1 MFKEDLCP
9 MISIVRRT
17 LCLVCVV
24 VLLVGC
30 VDFSFLEPKEPVTI
44 RFATF
49 GDTGYFESLI
59 EEFQAAYEHITV
71 EFVSGR
77 SLFMSSGDPEYD
89 VMLINHLMLP
99 FIDEFPLMELN
110 PLISE
115 DGDFSLD
122 AFFPST
128 VEAMQT
134 EGRQLGIPY
143 MVDMMMMYYNKDTF
157 DRNGVPYPT
166 MDWTWNDFLEQA
178 QRLSDPPDGEFGFA
192 YHQMGAFGVMEPM
205 VMIYQYGGRLFD
217 DINNPSAIMMNEP
230 LNVMAMQ
237 FYADLIHRHHV
248 APGPGE
254 RRMPFPD
261 RGIEDG
267 NYAMWMGYLSDEWEG
282 LNLGVAPLPQGER
295 MVTFGSVIGFAI
307 SNKTEDPE
315 ACWAWIKFLTERA
328 PPGLMPAN
336 REVADSD
343 AMVRLLDE
351 ETIVAARASLPY
363 LMGLPVNIQG
373 GQFSNTWGAA
383 MQAFNGAL
391 TAIQSGD
398 PVGMALDAAQE
409 KVDR

>member
-1 MFKEDLCP
+1 MLQGRLRLTVAT
-9 MISIVRRT
+9 VRRM
-17 LCLVCVV
+17 LCVV
-24 VLLVGC
+24 CLLALLPGC
-30 VDFSFLEPKEPVTI
+30 LDFSFLEPPEPVTI
-44 RFATF
+44 QFAAF
-49 GDTGYFESLI
+49 GGSDYFETLV
-59 EEFQAAYEHITV
+59 EEFQQEYEHITV

-77 SLFMSSGDPEYD
+77 SIFMSSDDPDYD
-89 VMLINHLMLP
+89 VILLNHLMMP
-99 FIDEFPLMELN
+99 YFMGEFPLMELN

-115 DGDFSLD
+115 DGDVSLD

-128 VEAMQT
+128 VEAMRT

-143 MVDMMMMYYNKDTF
+143 MADLMVMYYNKDVF

-166 MDWTWNDFLEQA
+166 LDWTWNDFLERA
-178 QRLSDPPDGEFGFA
+178 QRLSDPPGGEFGFA

-205 VMIYQYGGRLFD
+205 VMIYQHGGRLFD
-217 DINNPSAIMMNEP
+217 DVNNPSAIMMNEP

-267 NYAMWMGYLSDEWEG
+267 DYAMWMGYLSDEWED

-307 SNKTEDPE
+307 SNRAEDPE

-328 PPGLMPAN
+328 PPGLMPA
-336 REVADSD
+336 RRDVVESD

-351 ETIVAARASLPY
+351 DAIAAGRVSLPY
-363 LMGLPVNIQG
+363 LMGLPINIEG

-398 PVGMALDAAQE
+398 PVGPALDAAQE
-409 KVDR
+409 KVD